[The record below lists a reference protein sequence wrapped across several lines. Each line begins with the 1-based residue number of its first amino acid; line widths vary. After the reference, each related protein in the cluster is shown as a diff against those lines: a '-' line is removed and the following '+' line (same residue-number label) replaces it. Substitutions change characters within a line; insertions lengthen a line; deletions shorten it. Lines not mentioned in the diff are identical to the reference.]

1 MNRTCNAFLPC
12 ARCEISQR
20 GKENCLSATTTLLLR
35 HIFNRWAAAAGRSHQ
50 QLPEL
55 RIQTRCFFRRFA
67 YFTRALS
74 NIDSFFSVFYVC
86 LSAPKAPLSTL
97 K

>member
-1 MNRTCNAFLPC
+1 MNRTCNVFFPC
-12 ARCEISQR
+12 ARDAKLANGEKRIASPPPV
-20 GKENCLSATTTLLLR
+20 LLR

-86 LSAPKAPLSTL
+86 LSAPTAPRRFAP
-97 K
+97 